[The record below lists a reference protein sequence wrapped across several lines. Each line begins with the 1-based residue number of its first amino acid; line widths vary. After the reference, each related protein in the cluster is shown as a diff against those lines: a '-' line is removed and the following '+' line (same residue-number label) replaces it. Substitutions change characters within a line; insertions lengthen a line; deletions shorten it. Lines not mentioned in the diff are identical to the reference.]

1 MNNLDWGKTTSERN
15 ANLDKYHSLNTEVE
29 KQEFLNELKTRKY
42 LEGRAELLK
51 YSIKITTTL
60 GNKITLEQ
68 ELESILEKL
77 KK

>member
-15 ANLDKYHSLNTEVE
+15 ANLDKYHYLDTEVE
-29 KQEFLNELKTRKY
+29 KQEFLNKLKTRKY
-42 LEGRAELLK
+42 LEGRVEVLK
-51 YSIKITTTL
+51 YSIKTTTSL
-60 GNKITLEQ
+60 STQITLEQ